1 MTMPSGRKRTAGKQS
16 SELKR
21 ERMELRVAASAK
33 QLIGQAMA
41 VSGLTAG
48 DFAHEGARRVLDDH
62 QRRVLAGRDRFLF
75 SMRLLIRRR
84 GLRSS

>member
-48 DFAHEGARRVLDDH
+48 DLHMKERVACSMTIS
-62 QRRVLAGRDRFLF
+62 AGF
-75 SMRLLIRRR
+75 SPAATASCSPC
-84 GLRSS
+84 GC